1 MDKQSFIEWARKLQQ
16 GYKPNPKVL
25 EQLANVDLIALVG
38 PTGVGKTSIIQKL
51 GLPYVLSDV
60 SRTPRDGEKD
70 NEVYHFKTDYLQM
83 LNEIKAGN
91 YAQFLVGH
99 NNEFYGT
106 HVSSFPASGPA
117 TIAVI
122 ASALSGIRMVGFRKV
137 VPIYILPPGYAEWMH
152 RIGTGRAND
161 IQARM
166 AEARESL
173 PMAFADSEYHFV
185 LNDDIELAVA
195 EVKSIIEGGGITDHR
210 AELARSSADQLFGR
224 LGIDDGFAI

>member
-1 MDKQSFIEWARKLQQ
+1 MDKQSFIEWARKLR
-16 GYKPNPKVL
+16 GSYRPNPQVL
-25 EQLANVDLIALVG
+25 EQLAQIDLITLVG
-38 PTGVGKTSIIQKL
+38 PTGVGKTTIIQKL
-51 GLPYVLSDV
+51 GMPYVLSDV
-60 SRTPRDGEKD
+60 SRSPRGDEKD

-83 LNEIKAGN
+83 LNEIKSGN

-106 HVSSFPASGPA
+106 HISAYPPSGAA

-122 ASALSGIRMVGFRKV
+122 ASALADIRMVGFKKV

-152 RIGTGRAND
+152 RIGTGRAHD

-195 EVKSIIEGGGITDHR
+195 EVHSIIDGGSITEHR
-210 AELARSSADQLFGR
+210 AALARSSADQLFGR